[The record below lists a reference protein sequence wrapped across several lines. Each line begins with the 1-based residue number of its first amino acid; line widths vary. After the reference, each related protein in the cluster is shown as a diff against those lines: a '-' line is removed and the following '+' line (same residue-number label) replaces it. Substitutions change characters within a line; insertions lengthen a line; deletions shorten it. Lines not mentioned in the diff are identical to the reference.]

1 MRVLEMIGGP
11 WLLSLA
17 LMVCVAGCGGETA
30 TKKPAELSAQDKQR
44 MAYSML
50 NAGRVS
56 DALKLIDEALA
67 QEPANIMFHT
77 VKGEICLRAGRID
90 QAETSFLRVL
100 EIDPHM
106 TDAHRA
112 LGSIY
117 DQQGRK
123 QEAEQEFK
131 TALADR
137 AYPAPEKI
145 HLNLGMLYSSQG
157 RNEEA
162 VAAFRTAVGINP
174 KYYRGHFELA
184 SILDRLGKI
193 EEAAR
198 EYVVA
203 APDYDNDGEFHYR
216 LGYAFYRL
224 GEIGKARD
232 SLDRAIALA
241 PGSNSAVR
249 ADELL
254 KLID

>member
-1 MRVLEMIGGP
+1 MRVLEKIGGS

-17 LMVCVAGCGGETA
+17 LIASVAGCGGESA
-30 TKKPAELSAQDKQR
+30 TKQPTELNPQDKQR

-50 NAGRVS
+50 NAGRVT
-56 DALKLIDEALA
+56 EALRLIEEA
-67 QEPANIMFHT
+67 LVEEPENIRFHSA
-77 VKGEICLRAGRID
+77 KGEICLRAGRIEE
-90 QAETSFLRVL
+90 AERTFLRVL
-100 EIDPHM
+100 EIDPYM

-131 TALADR
+131 IAMADR

-145 HLNLGMLYSSQG
+145 YLNLGLLYSSQG

-162 VAAFRTAVGINP
+162 VDSLRTAVGINP

-184 SILDRLGKI
+184 SILDRLGNI
-193 EEAAR
+193 EEAAG
-198 EYVVA
+198 EYEVA
-203 APDYDNDGEFHYR
+203 APDYDGDAEYHYR
-216 LGYAFYRL
+216 LGYAYYRL
-224 GEIGKARD
+224 GAIDKARA
-232 SLDRAIALA
+232 SLDRTIALA

>member
-1 MRVLEMIGGP
+1 MRVLEMIRGP

-17 LMVCVAGCGGETA
+17 LMVCVAGCGGESA
-30 TKKPAELSAQDKQR
+30 TTKPAELNPQDKQR

-50 NAGRVS
+50 NAGRVTE
-56 DALKLIDEALA
+56 ALRLIEEALA
-67 QEPANIMFHT
+67 AEPENIRFHSS
-77 VKGEICLRAGRID
+77 KGEICLRAGRIEE
-90 QAETSFLRVL
+90 AERTFLRVL
-100 EIDPHM
+100 EIDPYM

-123 QEAEQEFK
+123 QEAEREFK

-137 AYPAPEKI
+137 AYPEPEKI
-145 HLNLGMLYSSQG
+145 HLNLGLLYASQG

-162 VAAFRTAVGINP
+162 VDFFRTAVSINP

-198 EYVVA
+198 EYEVA
-203 APDYDNDGEFHYR
+203 APNYDNDGEYHYR

-224 GEIGKARD
+224 GAIDKARA